1 MDVPWNEQATMVR
14 MAGKSLTGAAE
25 DVEVLFEGPLRD
37 MAKRAKAMTH
47 SERRRLRISLPDRR
61 VRPHSFQDAAIDAL
75 IDALPLA
82 EAR

>member
-1 MDVPWNEQATMVR
+1 MDVPWNEQATIVR
-14 MAGKSLTGAAE
+14 MAGKSHAGVDE

-37 MAKRAKAMTH
+37 MVKRAKAMTR

-61 VRPHSFQDAAIDAL
+61 VRPHSFQDDAIEAL
-75 IDALPLA
+75 IDALPLL